1 MQSVQWLTLALHTF
15 ALRMVKK
22 HMGQLRMSSGRLLAS
37 ESLRISAHNNT
48 GKRKQDEE
56 NNTIFTIRFLMGF
69 GENYA
74 DYEECSLREMQKFK
88 EIPNRQ

>member
-1 MQSVQWLTLALHTF
+1 MQWVQWLTLALHTF

-22 HMGQLRMSSGRLLAS
+22 NMGQLRISSGRLLAS

-56 NNTIFTIRFLMGF
+56 NNTTFTIRFFDGF
-69 GENYA
+69 RGKL
-74 DYEECSLREMQKFK
+74 CRLRRMFVKRNA
-88 EIPNRQ
+88 EI